1 MPTYNKLVR
10 DKIPEIIK
18 GQGKTCEFY
27 VADKREL
34 GQRLIEK
41 IREEISEFEEDPS
54 VEELADVY
62 EAFLGILQHHNTRI
76 SDVVFFANRKASERG
91 KFERGIILTSV
102 QDPPSGHI

>member
-10 DKIPEIIK
+10 DKIPEIIND
-18 GQGKTCEFY
+18 QGKTCEFY
-27 VADKREL
+27 VANKEETGR
-34 GQRLIEK
+34 RLIEK

-62 EAFLGILQHHNTRI
+62 EVFLGILRHHNVRI

-91 KFERGIILTSV
+91 KFEKGIILTSV
-102 QDPPSGHI
+102 QDPSSGHI